1 MNLRLGGTCSPRV
14 WGWPN
19 VEINATV
26 PVDQI
31 AEGMETMK
39 KETLEKILE
48 YASMPRHGTLSR
60 NLRKDICLQI
70 NEGKT
75 YTNRLEEAGL
85 TPHWRGENIVLSVR
99 PVDEAA
105 QDALDWWMN
114 DAPHRRN
121 VLHPH
126 YTHIGVGVAQT
137 PEGWY
142 VFVMDLM
149 KPS

>member
-1 MNLRLGGTCSPRV
+1 MERLAHELP
-14 WGWPN
+14 PYQ
-19 VEINATV
+19 
-26 PVDQI
+26 VDEDLTAI
-31 AEGMETMK
+31 AQAHAQDMARRGYMSHI
-39 KETLEKILE
+39 TL
-48 YASMPRHGTLSR
+48 
-60 NLRKDICLQI
+60 
-70 NEGKT
+70 EGKT

-99 PVDEAA
+99 PVDEVV